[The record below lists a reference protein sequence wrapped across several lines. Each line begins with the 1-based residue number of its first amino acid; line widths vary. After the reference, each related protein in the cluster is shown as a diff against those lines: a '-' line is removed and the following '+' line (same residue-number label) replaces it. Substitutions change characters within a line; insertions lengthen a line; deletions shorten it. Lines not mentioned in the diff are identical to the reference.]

1 MAKLVDAQD
10 LGSCVHWTWE
20 FEPPLWHM
28 QFSSTVVKH
37 YAIKIASICISLWG
51 IVGIIKQS
59 LVLPKLIELINQS
72 TLNFSSDV
80 YKKSL
85 IFLLITASINFILTA
100 YGVALLTKPS
110 SLVKIGH
117 IILGILI
124 IILSSY
130 LSQYTN
136 LDVIF
141 DSSV

>member
-1 MAKLVDAQD
+1 
-10 LGSCVHWTWE
+10 
-20 FEPPLWHM
+20 
-28 QFSSTVVKH
+28 
-37 YAIKIASICISLWG
+37 
-51 IVGIIKQS
+51 
-59 LVLPKLIELINQS
+59 
-72 TLNFSSDV
+72 V

-85 IFLLITASINFILTA
+85 TFILITASINFILTA

>member
-1 MAKLVDAQD
+1 MAELVDAQD

-28 QFSSTVVKH
+28 QISSTVVKH
-37 YAIKIASICISLWG
+37 YTFKIASIFIFMWG
-51 IVGIIKQS
+51 IAGVIKQG

-85 IFLLITASINFILTA
+85 TFILITATINFILTA
-100 YGVALLTKPS
+100 YGVVLLTKPS

-124 IILSSY
+124 IILNSY

-136 LDVIF
+136 LDAIF

>member
-1 MAKLVDAQD
+1 M
-10 LGSCVHWTWE
+10 
-20 FEPPLWHM
+20 
-28 QFSSTVVKH
+28 
-37 YAIKIASICISLWG
+37 
-51 IVGIIKQS
+51 
-59 LVLPKLIELINQS
+59 INQS

-85 IFLLITASINFILTA
+85 TFILITATINFILTA
-100 YGVALLTKPS
+100 YGVVLLTKPS

-124 IILSSY
+124 IILNSY

-136 LDVIF
+136 LDIIF